1 MDVMCQLHS
10 SDILLLFIDILKTLD
25 YIALSVMPEL

>member
-1 MDVMCQLHS
+1 MDVMCQLYS
-10 SDILLLFIDILKTLD
+10 SDILLLFIGILKTLD